1 MRDLILQL
9 SKSSIYSTKPTADVI
24 SSIIF
29 INVFGHDLTQEQEY
43 VQELRMEIIF
53 DPSLIALKQN
63 ISRAEEA
70 IELAGSL
77 LARRQICSAEYVN
90 EMLTVYEDFGAAIV
104 IDDGI
109 AMPHARPEKGALQTG
124 FSLVTTATPISF
136 GHDEFDPVS
145 VVIAI
150 AGADADSHI
159 KMIQL
164 IASLIESDI
173 VTFLQQ
179 ENDVNSVLHFIQK
192 QME

>member
-1 MRDLILQL
+1 
-9 SKSSIYSTKPTADVI
+9 
-24 SSIIF
+24 
-29 INVFGHDLTQEQEY
+29 
-43 VQELRMEIIF
+43 
-53 DPSLIALKQN
+53 
-63 ISRAEEA
+63 
-70 IELAGSL
+70 
-77 LARRQICSAEYVN
+77 
-90 EMLTVYEDFGAAIV
+90 
-104 IDDGI
+104 
-109 AMPHARPEKGALQTG
+109 
-124 FSLVTTATPISF
+124 TATPISF

>member
-1 MRDLILQL
+1 
-9 SKSSIYSTKPTADVI
+9 
-24 SSIIF
+24 
-29 INVFGHDLTQEQEY
+29 
-43 VQELRMEIIF
+43 
-53 DPSLIALKQN
+53 
-63 ISRAEEA
+63 
-70 IELAGSL
+70 
-77 LARRQICSAEYVN
+77 
-90 EMLTVYEDFGAAIV
+90 
-104 IDDGI
+104 I
-109 AMPHARPEKGALQTG
+109 AMPHARPKKGALQTG
-124 FSLVTTATPISF
+124 FSLVTTARPISF

>member
-1 MRDLILQL
+1 
-9 SKSSIYSTKPTADVI
+9 
-24 SSIIF
+24 
-29 INVFGHDLTQEQEY
+29 
-43 VQELRMEIIF
+43 
-53 DPSLIALKQN
+53 
-63 ISRAEEA
+63 
-70 IELAGSL
+70 
-77 LARRQICSAEYVN
+77 N

>member
-1 MRDLILQL
+1 MW
-9 SKSSIYSTKPTADVI
+9 STSIFKTADVI

-29 INVFGHDLTQEQEY
+29 INVFGHDFTQEQEY
-43 VQELRMEIIF
+43 VQEKRMDIIF
-53 DPSLIALKQN
+53 DPTLIALKQN
-63 ISRAEEA
+63 ISHAEEA

-124 FSLVTTATPISF
+124 FSLVTTATPVTF
-136 GHDEFDPVS
+136 GHDEFDPVT

>member
-1 MRDLILQL
+1 
-9 SKSSIYSTKPTADVI
+9 
-24 SSIIF
+24 
-29 INVFGHDLTQEQEY
+29 
-43 VQELRMEIIF
+43 MEIIF

-77 LARRQICSAEYVN
+77 LARRQICSAE
-90 EMLTVYEDFGAAIV
+90 DFGAASV

>member
-1 MRDLILQL
+1 MD
-9 SKSSIYSTKPTADVI
+9 
-24 SSIIF
+24 
-29 INVFGHDLTQEQEY
+29 
-43 VQELRMEIIF
+43 IIF
-53 DPSLIALKQN
+53 DPTLIALKQN
-63 ISRAEEA
+63 ISHAEEA

-77 LARRQICSAEYVN
+77 LARRQICSAEYVS

-124 FSLVTTATPISF
+124 FSLVTTATPVTF
-136 GHDEFDPVS
+136 GHDEFDPVT

-150 AGADADSHI
+150 AGAGADADSHI

-179 ENDVNSVLHFIQK
+179 ETDVNSILHFIQK

>member
-1 MRDLILQL
+1 MTDC
-9 SKSSIYSTKPTADVI
+9 
-24 SSIIF
+24 
-29 INVFGHDLTQEQEY
+29 H
-43 VQELRMEIIF
+43 
-53 DPSLIALKQN
+53 
-63 ISRAEEA
+63 
-70 IELAGSL
+70 
-77 LARRQICSAEYVN
+77 
-90 EMLTVYEDFGAAIV
+90 AACPP
-104 IDDGI
+104 G
-109 AMPHARPEKGALQTG
+109 KGALQTG

-179 ENDVNSVLHFIQK
+179 ENDVNSVLHFIQNK
-192 QME
+192 WSSHYVSYQNGLW

>member
-1 MRDLILQL
+1 
-9 SKSSIYSTKPTADVI
+9 
-24 SSIIF
+24 
-29 INVFGHDLTQEQEY
+29 
-43 VQELRMEIIF
+43 MEIIF

-77 LARRQICSAEYVN
+77 LAVRQICSAEYVT

-136 GHDEFDPVS
+136 GLMSSIRFPWS
-145 VVIAI
+145 SRSPAPMLTVI
-150 AGADADSHI
+150 S
-159 KMIQL
+159 K
-164 IASLIESDI
+164 
-173 VTFLQQ
+173 
-179 ENDVNSVLHFIQK
+179 
-192 QME
+192 